1 MGMAMAMVTI
11 TAMAMM
17 TAMIDYGLLLES
29 NGMIAANIYFSF
41 YIQWKC
47 KEQQREWSKGGKQWV
62 IFCNGYG
69 DGNGNGNGNNSNDR
83 LLFVSW

>member
-1 MGMAMAMVTI
+1 MAMVTI

-41 YIQWKC
+41 YIQ
-47 KEQQREWSKGGKQWV
+47 
-62 IFCNGYG
+62 
-69 DGNGNGNGNNSNDR
+69 
-83 LLFVSW
+83 